1 MPEGV
6 KLDKLD
12 VIAITVVVA
21 LYVVLPLLLFLLV
34 VAGYGILS
42 SALRYAAWGRD
53 VDLFYAL
60 LWSGVA
66 AADLAIVVKLVKW
79 YKS

>member
-12 VIAITVVVA
+12 VVAITVVVA
-21 LYVVLPLLLFLLV
+21 LYVVLPFLLFLLV

-42 SALRYAAWGRD
+42 SALRYAAWRRN

-66 AADLAIVVKLVKW
+66 VADLVIVVKLVKW

>member
-12 VIAITVVVA
+12 VIAITLVVA

-42 SALRYAAWGRD
+42 SALRYAAWRRE
-53 VDLFYAL
+53 VDLLYVL
-60 LWSGVA
+60 LWSCVA
-66 AADLAIVVKLVKW
+66 AADLIIVIKLVKW
-79 YKS
+79 YRS